1 MELKHCI
8 NCQSQLTEDQQP
20 YTLKIELYQSVEE
33 SLNITKEDLAA
44 NFDDEIQK
52 IIAQMESMSA
62 QEREIEEERVYTAF
76 TFTLCVQCRDHLAN
90 QLRRSLPLS

>member
-1 MELKHCI
+1 MEPKRCI
-8 NCQSQLTEDQQP
+8 NCQSELGEDQQP

-33 SLNITKEDLAA
+33 SLNVSEKDLSA

-52 IIAQMESMSA
+52 IITQMESMSA
-62 QEREIEEERVYTAF
+62 QEREIEEERVYSAF
-76 TFTLCVQCRDHLAN
+76 TFTLCVRCRDHLAQ